1 MTLRFDALTK
11 RFGSLVAI
19 DTVDLAFR
27 PGMITS
33 VIGPNGAGKSTLINM
48 CAGSYKVTAGRILL
62 DGVELQCL
70 KKHQIALHGVA
81 RTYQNIR
88 LFDGMTVL
96 QNLEV
101 CLFPAYFPR
110 TFAEVFVPGLSRRVK
125 SERTARCRD
134 ALARFGL
141 VRLADALAAD
151 LSYGNQKLLEI
162 ARATM
167 LEPKVLMLDEPA
179 AGLNHGET
187 DRLKEILRGL
197 VRPDRVMIIV
207 EHDMSLVMT
216 LSDHIF
222 VLHQGRLLFEGTPAE
237 VQANLA
243 VQEAYLGSPGD
254 VDDIREAARNRAN
267 RVRIRANADIER
279 RRPAAD

>member
-1 MTLRFDALTK
+1 MMLRFEGLTK

-19 DTVDLAFR
+19 DAVDLEFR

-48 CAGSYKVTAGRILL
+48 CAGSYQVTAGRILL
-62 DGVELQCL
+62 DGIELQRL
-70 KKHQIALHGVA
+70 KKYEIALHGVA

-88 LFDGMTVL
+88 LFDGITVL

-101 CLFPAYFPR
+101 CLFPTYFQR
-110 TFAEVFVPGLSRRVK
+110 TFAEAFVPGLSRRLK
-125 SERTARCRD
+125 GERTALCWD
-134 ALARFGL
+134 TLARFGL
-141 VRLADALAAD
+141 SRFADALAAD

-187 DRLKEILRGL
+187 YRLKQTLRGL

-254 VDDIREAARNRAN
+254 VDGIREAARNRKN
-267 RVRIRANADIER
+267 RVRIRADADIER
-279 RRPAAD
+279 HRPAGD

>member
-1 MTLRFDALTK
+1 
-11 RFGSLVAI
+11 
-19 DTVDLAFR
+19 
-27 PGMITS
+27 
-33 VIGPNGAGKSTLINM
+33 
-48 CAGSYKVTAGRILL
+48 
-62 DGVELQCL
+62 LQRL
-70 KKHQIALHGVA
+70 KKHQIAGHGVA

-88 LFDGMTVL
+88 LFDGMTVQ

-101 CLFPAYFPR
+101 CLFSSYLGR
-110 TFAEVFVPGLSRRVK
+110 TFAEVFVPGVSQRFK
-125 SERTARCRD
+125 NERAALCRE

-141 VRLADALAAD
+141 TRFAETLAAD

-162 ARATM
+162 ARAT
-167 LEPKVLMLDEPA
+167 LLNPKVLMLDEPA

-187 DRLKEILRGL
+187 DHLKETLRSL

-207 EHDMSLVMT
+207 EHDMSFVMT

-237 VQANLA
+237 VQANFA

-254 VDDIREAARNRAN
+254 VDGIRVAARNRAN
-267 RVRIRANADIER
+267 RVRLRSNANIER
-279 RRPAAD
+279 RRPAPV